1 MSVRVALAQWGNN
14 LALRLPKAVAQ
25 ELGVVPGS
33 EVSVT
38 VADGTLVA
46 APVRRRPRLEE
57 LVKRITDKN
66 RHAATDWGKPMGR
79 EVW

>member
-25 ELGVVPGS
+25 QLGVAPGS
-33 EVSVT
+33 EVNVT
-38 VADGTLVA
+38 VADGALVA
-46 APVRRRPRLEE
+46 APVRRRPKLDE
-57 LVKRITDKN
+57 LVKRINDKN
-66 RHAATDWGKPMGR
+66 RHAATDWGTPVGR